1 MIDDDDAG
9 AAPATGDGTVH
20 ADGAATAP
28 GAVVSESVSDPA
40 DRAAE
45 VAATPGTGSGDVSGG
60 VVAGTASA
68 GTMTVTFKLYAT
80 LQDLLP
86 SGAVKNA
93 VPIEVATDVSLNDLI
108 DRHKVPRELAH
119 LVLVNGVF
127 VCDADRDARGALQ
140 PGDVLAIWPPVA
152 GG

>member
-1 MIDDDDAG
+1 MIENSDTGAPPTVDARAETSDGAVARGTAPAVRAPVSPSTLSSG
-9 AAPATGDGTVH
+9 AAPA
-20 ADGAATAP
+20 AT
-28 GAVVSESVSDPA
+28 
-40 DRAAE
+40 
-45 VAATPGTGSGDVSGG
+45 
-60 VVAGTASA
+60 
-68 GTMTVTFKLYAT
+68 GTMTITFKLYAT

-86 SGAVKNA
+86 AGAVKNA
-93 VPIEVATDVSLNDLI
+93 VAIDVAADATLNDII

-127 VCDADRDARGALQ
+127 VCDADRDAPGALK